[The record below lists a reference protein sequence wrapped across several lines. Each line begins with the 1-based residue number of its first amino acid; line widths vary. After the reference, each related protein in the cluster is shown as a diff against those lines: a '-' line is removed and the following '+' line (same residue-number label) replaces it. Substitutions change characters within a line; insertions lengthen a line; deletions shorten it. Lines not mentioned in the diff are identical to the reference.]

1 MLSNVSSV
9 ATLLPI
15 AIVSAVCIGM
25 SLFSRFALSTRVW
38 ILFIGNALCSLN
50 FLIQIAHTW
59 SDVID
64 DNITCIL
71 DTQYVLLICSSVLFV
86 VIVAMSALSCLRIS
100 AELKKAK

>member
-1 MLSNVSSV
+1 M
-9 ATLLPI
+9 
-15 AIVSAVCIGM
+15 
-25 SLFSRFALSTRVW
+25 W

-71 DTQYVLLICSSVLFV
+71 DTQYVLLI
-86 VIVAMSALSCLRIS
+86 LSLIHI
-100 AELKKAK
+100 